1 MYQTINARLSKLEH
15 RPQSQFPRFI
25 LEYEDGHRENFVGA
39 DVISHYMGV
48 KRVFF
53 DETHQP
59 SVDAATLFALLHDG
73 IEVLPTI

>member
-1 MYQTINARLSKLEH
+1 MKSISARLEQLEH

-25 LEYEDGHRENFVGA
+25 LEYKDGRRENFVGA
-39 DVISHYMGV
+39 DIISHYMGV

-59 SVDAATLFALLHDG
+59 SVDAATLYALLHDD
-73 IEVLPTI
+73 IEVLPTN